1 MGSRQAGNGERVL
14 QGQAC
19 LEGMHEECG
28 HWRGSRSAR
37 NPRRLR
43 RERFAILCG
52 CDCHSSCPV
61 TNENNTVD
69 DLAWRQSCT
78 CPAAEAVRRMLDEAV
93 KLPFGVRDFAEKWA
107 ESRHEFKS
115 RREAFKAAQA
125 SAADQDREQLK
136 DLYVAE
142 LRSRGRK
149 IPADDALDAAIAA
162 HMDSYPTG
170 ARFVGREVLS
180 LGKRL
185 GSFRRPR

>member
-1 MGSRQAGNGERVL
+1 MGSRQAGHGERVL
-14 QGQAC
+14 LGQAC

-28 HWRGSRSAR
+28 HWRGSGLVR

-43 RERFAILCG
+43 RERFAVLCG

-61 TNENNTVD
+61 ANEKNTVG

-78 CPAAEAVRRMLDEAV
+78 CPAAEAVRRMIDEAV
-93 KLPFGVRDFAEKWA
+93 VLPFGVRDFAEKWA

-125 SAADQDREQLK
+125 SAVGQEREHLK

-149 IPADDALDAAIAA
+149 IPGGDALDAAVAA
-162 HMDSYPTG
+162 HMDGYPTG
-170 ARFVGREVLS
+170 ARFVGREVVS

-185 GSFRRPR
+185 ASFRRPR

>member
-1 MGSRQAGNGERVL
+1 MGSRQAGHGERVL
-14 QGQAC
+14 LGQAC

-28 HWRGSRSAR
+28 HWRGSGLAR

-43 RERFAILCG
+43 RERFAVLCG

-61 TNENNTVD
+61 TNEKNTVG

-78 CPAAEAVRRMLDEAV
+78 CPAAEAVRRMIDEAV
-93 KLPFGVRDFAEKWA
+93 VLPFGVRDFAEKWA

-125 SAADQDREQLK
+125 SAAGQDREQLK

-142 LRSRGRK
+142 LRSRGGK
-149 IPADDALDAAIAA
+149 IPGGDALDAAIAA
-162 HMDSYPTG
+162 HMDGYPTG
-170 ARFVGREVLS
+170 ARFVGREVVS